1 MLIID
6 EIRFYANYPI
16 KGRTAPPKHAQTPL
30 LTTLSAGRMIFA
42 NFQHGLPATK
52 QPATTVRTNARRT
65 PMKRSAQVLFAEGL
79 LLALLVAAAQAQ
91 FPPQIQHVVIVFQEN
106 RTPDNLFQGL
116 YGLKGS
122 NGAAYD
128 IQNYW
133 VNSSGTHKALAP
145 VGLATNF
152 DLSHAHSA
160 FVSES
165 TTPSTALVPG
175 CGGTPTAE
183 IFGCAATTWN
193 QFMYVDNRQA
203 LKSTNL
209 YGKGVTTHILDPY
222 LNMAKR
228 WGWANYM
235 YQTNQGP
242 SYPAHQFIF
251 GGTSAPSQMQDQQG
265 TFVSENFTPSTAFA
279 GCLANTSARNFLIDS
294 SGTETAY
301 GGTLG
306 DFCYS
311 HNTMATL
318 LDPPAISWRYYAPAA
333 GSIWTAPNSI
343 TAICQPNSTFTVCNG
358 SEWATNVIFPFTGSY
373 GAVPFLNDLQD
384 CKIPAVSWVI
394 PDGRWSDHASSN
406 KGLGPSYVAAIV
418 NAIGG
423 FNNTCGYWANT
434 AIVLTWDDW
443 GGWFDHEAP
452 WKLAP
457 PYSNYSYGFRVP
469 LIVISAYTTPGYVS
483 VVQPEDF
490 GSILNMVQGIFFGP
504 THEQRLGFA
513 DARSSNDLREFFTS
527 SAQSYGATI
536 PAVEDINYFLTLP
549 APKGEVDGPVPP
561 DND

>member
-1 MLIID
+1 MKL
-6 EIRFYANYPI
+6 YA
-16 KGRTAPPKHAQTPL
+16 
-30 LTTLSAGRMIFA
+30 S
-42 NFQHGLPATK
+42 
-52 QPATTVRTNARRT
+52 
-65 PMKRSAQVLFAEGL
+65 VLVLVA
-79 LLALLVAAAQAQ
+79 LLAVVAEAQ

-116 YGLKGS
+116 RGLKGS
-122 NGAAYD
+122 NGEKYD
-128 IQNYW
+128 IENTW
-133 VNSSGTHKALAP
+133 VDSEGKHKPLAP

-152 DLSHAHSA
+152 DLSHAHNA
-160 FVSES
+160 FVDES
-165 TTPSTALVPG
+165 TASSTAILAG
-175 CGGTPTAE
+175 CGGSPTAE
-183 IFGCAATTWN
+183 VFGCAAYSWN
-193 QFMYVDNRQA
+193 QFMYVDNSQPYT
-203 LKSTNL
+203 SNNL
-209 YGKGVTTHILDPY
+209 YGRQTTHILDPY
-222 LNMAKR
+222 LTMAQR
-228 WGWANYM
+228 WGWSNYM

-251 GGTSAPSQMQDQQG
+251 GGTSAPSQADDKVG
-265 TFVSENFTPSTAFA
+265 TFVSENFSPSTAFA
-279 GCLANTSARNFLIDS
+279 GCLADTTAMNTLINS
-294 SGTETAY
+294 SGVETPY

-318 LDPPAISWRYYAPAA
+318 LDPPSISWKYYAPAA

-343 TAICQPNSTFTVCNG
+343 TAICEPNSSFTVCNG
-358 SEWATNVIFPFTGSY
+358 TEWATNVIFPFTGSY
-373 GAVPFLNDLQD
+373 GAVPFLNDLQN
-384 CKIPAVSWVI
+384 CQIPAVSWVI
-394 PDGRWSDHASSN
+394 PDGRWSDHANAN

-443 GGWFDHEAP
+443 GGWYDHEAP

-469 LIVISAYTTPGYVS
+469 LVVISAYTTPGFVS
-483 VVQPEDF
+483 KVQPEDF

-504 THEQRLGFA
+504 SHEQQLGFA

-527 SAQSYGATI
+527 AAQPYGATI
-536 PAVEDINYFLTLP
+536 PAVEDINYFLDIP
-549 APKGEVDGPVPP
+549 APQNGVNEAVPP

>member
-1 MLIID
+1 
-6 EIRFYANYPI
+6 
-16 KGRTAPPKHAQTPL
+16 
-30 LTTLSAGRMIFA
+30 MIFP
-42 NFQHGLPATK
+42 NFRHGLPATK
-52 QPATTVRTNARRT
+52 QPATTVRTNARRI
-65 PMKRSAQVLFAEGL
+65 PMKRSAPVLFAQVALLGA
-79 LLALLVAAAQAQ
+79 LLAAAAQAQ
-91 FPPQIQHVVIVFQEN
+91 FPSQIEHVVIVFQEN

-122 NGAAYD
+122 NGTAYD

-279 GCLANTSARNFLIDS
+279 GCLANTSAMNFLIDS

-343 TAICQPNSTFTVCNG
+343 TAICQPNSTFTVCKG
-358 SEWATNVIFPFTGSY
+358 SEWATNVVFPFTGSY
-373 GAVPFLNDLQD
+373 TAVPFLNDLQN
-384 CKIPAVSWVI
+384 CNLPAVSWVI

-490 GSILNMVQGIFFGP
+490 GSVLNMVQGIFFGP
-504 THEQRLGFA
+504 THEQQLGFA
-513 DARSSNDLREFFTS
+513 DARSSSDLREFFTS
-527 SAQSYGATI
+527 AAQPYGATI
-536 PAVEDINYFLTLP
+536 PAVEDINYFLSLP